1 MSTSATLSAADG
13 VTPVQRLEVL
23 FAEIAELS
31 GQRNAIDGRIVEI
44 IAEIDRD
51 GLAGITGFRSV
62 ASLVAAK
69 TGVSPHTAHTF
80 TAVAER
86 AEQFPQC
93 VAGMR
98 DGWLSV
104 DQLGA
109 VVDGAADGSD
119 AHYAQFARYAT
130 VTQIRKAVRL
140 EPPPAPQPEPEP
152 VAPRSITTTH
162 GPHSTTWHITLPTI
176 EAAEFQ
182 AGLQSPRSITTTHGP
197 HSTTWHITLPTI
209 EAAEFQ
215 AGLQSHQDKV
225 VADWK
230 RAHAENLTE
239 TTPPF
244 PTPVDG
250 FLSLMRAGWD
260 ADAAARPHG
269 QRTTVVIHVDVES
282 RLANLHLGPVLA
294 DADRQYLLCDA
305 TCEVWFE
312 RDGQPLGAGRE
323 TRTINRRLRRALEH
337 RDHGTCVVPGCG
349 ATRGL
354 HAHHLI
360 HWEDGGATELDN
372 LVLVCPYHHRL
383 HHTRGITLA
392 GPASRLVVTDAT
404 GRHLTN
410 GSLARPPTT
419 APPQV
424 APHPGPGGTGRH
436 LTNGSLARPP
446 TTAPPQVAPH
456 PGPGGA
462 RCDWWWYTPYQ
473 PPPAAA

>member
-13 VTPVQRLEVL
+13 VTPAQRLEVL

-80 TAVAER
+80 TTVAER

-98 DGWLSV
+98 EGWLSV
-104 DQLGA
+104 DQIGA

-130 VTQIRKAVRL
+130 VTQIRTAVRL
-140 EPPPAPQPEPEP
+140 EPPPAPQPEPAPEP
-152 VAPRSITTTH
+152 EAEPAPVPEPEAPRSITTTH
-162 GPHSTTWHITLPTI
+162 GPHSTTWHITLPTM
-176 EAAEFQ
+176 
-182 AGLQSPRSITTTHGP
+182 
-197 HSTTWHITLPTI
+197 

-260 ADAAARPHG
+260 ADATTRPHG

-312 RDGQPLGAGRE
+312 RDGQPIGAGRE

-383 HHTRGITLA
+383 HHTRGITLT
-392 GPASRLVVTDAT
+392 GPASRLVVTDA
-404 GRHLTN
+404 
-410 GSLARPPTT
+410 
-419 APPQV
+419 
-424 APHPGPGGTGRH
+424 TGRH

-473 PPPAAA
+473 PPPAAAS

>member
-1 MSTSATLSAADG
+1 MSTSATLSAAAG

-23 FAEIAELS
+23 FAKIAELS

-44 IAEIDRD
+44 IAEINRD

-69 TGVSPHTAHTF
+69 TGVSPNTAHTF
-80 TAVAER
+80 TTIAQR

-98 DGWLSV
+98 EGWLSV

-140 EPPPAPQPEPEP
+140 EPPPAPKPEPEP
-152 VAPRSITTTH
+152 APEPEAPRSITTTH

-182 AGLQSPRSITTTHGP
+182 AGLQSH
-197 HSTTWHITLPTI
+197 HDKLV
-209 EAAEFQ
+209 AE
-215 AGLQSHQDKV
+215 
-225 VADWK
+225 WK

-312 RDGQPLGAGRE
+312 RDGQPIGAGRE

-360 HWEDGGATELDN
+360 HWEDGGPTELDN

-383 HHTRGITLA
+383 HHKRGITLT

-410 GSLARPPTT
+410 R
-419 APPQV
+419 
-424 APHPGPGGTGRH
+424 
-436 LTNGSLARPP
+436 SLARPP

-473 PPPAAA
+473 PPAAS

>member
-1 MSTSATLSAADG
+1 MSTEATLSVAVG
-13 VTPVQRLEVL
+13 VTPAQRLEVL

-69 TGVSPHTAHTF
+69 TGVSPNTAHTF

-86 AEQFPQC
+86 AEQFSQC

-98 DGWLSV
+98 EGWLSV

-140 EPPPAPQPEPEP
+140 EPPPSPKLEPEPEP
-152 VAPRSITTTH
+152 VPEPEAPRSITTTH
-162 GPHSTTWHITLPTI
+162 GP
-176 EAAEFQ
+176 
-182 AGLQSPRSITTTHGP
+182 G
-197 HSTTWHITLPTI
+197 STTWHITLPTI

-230 RAHAENLTE
+230 RAHAENVTE

-260 ADAAARPHG
+260 ADAAARLHG

-282 RLANLHLGPVLA
+282 RLANLHLGPVLP

-312 RDGQPLGAGRE
+312 RDGQPVGAGRE

-360 HWEDGGATELDN
+360 HWEDGGPTELDN

-383 HHTRGITLA
+383 HHKRGITLT

-404 GRHLTN
+404 GRRLTN

-419 APPQV
+419 APPDV
-424 APHPGPGGTGRH
+424 PA
-436 LTNGSLARPP
+436 
-446 TTAPPQVAPH
+446 H

-473 PPPAAA
+473 PPAA

>member
-1 MSTSATLSAADG
+1 MFTDTTLLAAAG
-13 VTPVQRLEVL
+13 VTPAQRLEVL

-69 TGVSPHTAHTF
+69 TGVSPNTAKVF
-80 TAVAER
+80 TTIAER

-98 DGWLSV
+98 EGWLSL
-104 DQLGA
+104 DQIGA
-109 VVDGAADGSD
+109 VADGAADGSD

-130 VTQIRKAVRL
+130 VTQIRTAVRL
-140 EPPPAPQPEPEP
+140 EPSPPAPTPEPVPEPAPVPVPEPE
-152 VAPRSITTTH
+152 APRSITTTH
-162 GPHSTTWHITLPTI
+162 GPRSTTWHVTLPND
-176 EAAEFQ
+176 EAAEF
-182 AGLQSPRSITTTHGP
+182 
-197 HSTTWHITLPTI
+197 
-209 EAAEFQ
+209 E

-230 RAHAENLTE
+230 RAHADNLSE

-250 FLSLMRAGWD
+250 FLSLVRAGWD
-260 ADAAARPHG
+260 ADATARPHG
-269 QRTTVVIHVDVES
+269 QRTTVVIHLDVES
-282 RLANLHLGPVLA
+282 RLAALHLGPVLP

-312 RDGQPLGAGRE
+312 RDGQPIGAGRE
-323 TRTINRRLRRALEH
+323 TRTIHRRLRRALEH

-360 HWEDGGATELDN
+360 HWEDGGVTELDN

-383 HHTRGITLA
+383 HHKRGITLT

-419 APPQV
+419 P
-424 APHPGPGGTGRH
+424 
-436 LTNGSLARPP
+436 RPE
-446 TTAPPQVAPH
+446 VAPH

-473 PPPAAA
+473 PPAAS

>member
-1 MSTSATLSAADG
+1 MSTSATPSAAAG
-13 VTPVQRLEVL
+13 VTPAQRLEVL

-44 IAEIDRD
+44 IAEINRD

-80 TAVAER
+80 TTIAQR

-98 DGWLSV
+98 DGWLSL

-109 VVDGAADGSD
+109 VADGAADGSD

-182 AGLQSPRSITTTHGP
+182 AGLQS
-197 HSTTWHITLPTI
+197 
-209 EAAEFQ
+209 
-215 AGLQSHQDKV
+215 HQDKL

-260 ADAAARPHG
+260 ADPAARPHG

-282 RLANLHLGPVLA
+282 RLANLHLGPVLG

-312 RDGQPLGAGRE
+312 RDGQPIGAGRE

-383 HHTRGITLA
+383 HHKRGISLT
-392 GPASRLVVTDAT
+392 GPASRLVVTDA
-404 GRHLTN
+404 
-410 GSLARPPTT
+410 
-419 APPQV
+419 
-424 APHPGPGGTGRH
+424 TGRH

-473 PPPAAA
+473 PPAA

>member
-1 MSTSATLSAADG
+1 MSTDTTLSAAAG
-13 VTPVQRLEVL
+13 VTPAQRLEVL

-44 IAEIDRD
+44 IAEINRD

-80 TAVAER
+80 TTVAER

-98 DGWLSV
+98 EGWLSV

-130 VTQIRKAVRL
+130 VAQIRKAVRL
-140 EPPPAPQPEPEP
+140 EPPPAPQPAPKPEVEPEP
-152 VAPRSITTTH
+152 IPE
-162 GPHSTTWHITLPTI
+162 P
-176 EAAEFQ
+176 EA
-182 AGLQSPRSITTTHGP
+182 PRSITTTHGP

-230 RAHAENLTE
+230 RAHADNLTE

-250 FLSLMRAGWD
+250 FLSLMRAGWG
-260 ADAAARPHG
+260 ADAAARSHG

-282 RLANLHLGPVLA
+282 RLANLHLGPVLG

-424 APHPGPGGTGRH
+424 APHPGPGG
-436 LTNGSLARPP
+436 
-446 TTAPPQVAPH
+446 
-456 PGPGGA
+456 A

>member
-1 MSTSATLSAADG
+1 MSTDTTSSAAAG
-13 VTPVQRLEVL
+13 VTPAQRLEVL

-69 TGVSPHTAHTF
+69 TGVSPNTAKVF
-80 TAVAER
+80 TTIAER
-86 AEQFPQC
+86 AEQFSQC

-98 DGWLSV
+98 EGWLSL
-104 DQLGA
+104 DQIGA
-109 VVDGAADGSD
+109 VADGAADGSD

-130 VTQIRKAVRL
+130 VTQIRTAVRL
-140 EPPPAPQPEPEP
+140 EPSPPPPPAPTPAPEPAPEPDPEPE
-152 VAPRSITTTH
+152 APRSITTTH
-162 GPHSTTWHITLPTI
+162 GPRSTTWHVTLPAE
-176 EAAEFQ
+176 EAAEF
-182 AGLQSPRSITTTHGP
+182 
-197 HSTTWHITLPTI
+197 
-209 EAAEFQ
+209 E

-230 RAHAENLTE
+230 RAHADNVTE

-250 FLSLMRAGWD
+250 FLSLVRAGWD
-260 ADAAARPHG
+260 SDAAARPHG
-269 QRTTVVIHVDVES
+269 HRTTVVIHVDVET
-282 RLANLHLGPVLA
+282 RLAALHLGPVLP

-312 RDGQPLGAGRE
+312 RDGQPIGAGRE
-323 TRTINRRLRRALEH
+323 TRTIHRRLRRALEH

-360 HWEDGGATELDN
+360 HWEDGGVTELDN

-383 HHTRGITLA
+383 HHKRGITLT
-392 GPASRLVVTDAT
+392 GPAGRLVVTDAT

-410 GSLARPPTT
+410 RSLARPPTT
-419 APPQV
+419 APPDV
-424 APHPGPGGTGRH
+424 P
-436 LTNGSLARPP
+436 
-446 TTAPPQVAPH
+446 PH